1 MNSAALPSFAL
12 ELPWDLWEQQDQRFR
27 RIRLAVLV
35 LVLLLSALIALL
47 PAPLIERIVTAPPPL
62 PIQLVLEPRPPVAIA
77 PPKPVVAAALEPAQA
92 PPLVPPKPVVLP
104 RPKPQQLQK
113 ENKSTERSGSPLPGP
128 TARERANAAGVGS
141 LASQLSSLR
150 DDSVASK
157 AITGRPDLTGTPR
170 PDRTAEFDG
179 GNASGAGSERALI
192 TAKAGQSSG
201 GINTAAL
208 SRGVGGGGLAGRGT
222 TQVAGYGGGGNG
234 NGPGIGR
241 GGHGGGGSGGGG
253 IGTGGTGSGPGSGGG
268 AGARSREE
276 IEMIFDQNKGA
287 IYALYNRALRSDP
300 ALQGKLVLELTIQ
313 PNGMVTACRIVSMEF
328 EAPEFKA
335 QLVKRVMMFR
345 FEDRDVAPVT
355 TTKPIDF
362 FPS

>member
-1 MNSAALPSFAL
+1 MSSAALPASFAL

-27 RIRLAVLV
+27 RIRLAVLALV
-35 LVLLLSALIALL
+35 LVLSALIALL
-47 PAPLIERIVTAPPPL
+47 PAPMLVRPVSAPPPL
-62 PIQLVLEPRPPVAIA
+62 PIQLELKPRPPTPAPSRPVVVPAPEPVAA
-77 PPKPVVAAALEPAQA
+77 APVLPPRPVPPPKP
-92 PPLVPPKPVVLP
+92 
-104 RPKPQQLQK
+104 KPQPVQK
-113 ENKSTERSGSPLPGP
+113 ESRSTERSGSPLPGP
-128 TARERANAAGVGS
+128 TARERANAAGVGN

-150 DDSVASK
+150 DSNVASK

-179 GNASGAGSERALI
+179 GNAPGAGSERALI

-208 SRGVGGGGLAGRGT
+208 SRGTGGGGLAGRGT
-222 TQVAGYGGGGNG
+222 TQVAGYGGGGSG
-234 NGPGIGR
+234 SGPGIGSGGR
-241 GGHGGGGSGGGG
+241 GGAGGGG
-253 IGTGGTGSGPGSGGG
+253 GTGSGGTGSGPGSGGG
-268 AGARSREE
+268 AGSRSREE

-313 PNGMVTACRIVSMEF
+313 PNGTVTACRVVSMEF
-328 EAPEFKA
+328 TAPEFKA
-335 QLVKRVMMFR
+335 QLIKRVMMFR

-355 TTKPIDF
+355 TTKPLDF
-362 FPS
+362 FPR